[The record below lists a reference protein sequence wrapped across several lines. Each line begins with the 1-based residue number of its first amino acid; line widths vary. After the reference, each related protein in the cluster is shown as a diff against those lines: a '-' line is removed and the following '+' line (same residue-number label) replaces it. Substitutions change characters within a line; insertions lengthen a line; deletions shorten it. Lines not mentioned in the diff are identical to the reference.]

1 MSITKVELPSN
12 KKFGFF
18 FSFIFFLLSLFFYV
32 KSSLVL
38 SYSFIIFSIIF
49 LAITIVKA
57 DILLPLNKLWMN
69 FGILL
74 GMIVN
79 PIVMGLIFF
88 GLFTPIAIFMRIKG
102 RDELRIKVK
111 EVKSYWILRKD
122 EIQAES
128 FKDQF

>member
-111 EVKSYWILRKD
+111 EMKSYWILRKD